1 MERSRHF
8 ETQHR
13 LLLLETLYDAGL
25 SLGAMPDEEA
35 LVEDVLARVVGVL
48 DASRGYLATFAEGGA
63 RRAEARVGL
72 PRKRPAEA
80 VVAVDEFLRE
90 VLESE
95 GAVERS
101 RFKLLGKPVT
111 VGRRRAD
118 LGRRAPGRRARPRR
132 QGSPPRWHRPRSTRR
147 TAGSSCRSRGS
158 AAWRS
163 RTGGTSSA

>member
-72 PRKRPAEA
+72 GKRPAEA
-80 VVAVDEFLRE
+80 LVAVDDFLRE
-90 VLESE
+90 VLDSE

-101 RFKLLGKPVT
+101 RFKLLGKPVASA
-111 VGRRRAD
+111 VGVRISGGGRPVGVLVLADKEARQRR
-118 LGRRAPGRRARPRR
+118 L
-132 QGSPPRWHRPRSTRR
+132 RPRSTRR
-147 TAGSSCRSRGS
+147 TAASSSRSPAC

-163 RTGGTSSA
+163 RTGGTSSG